1 MSLVGLEG
9 GGNVAK
15 LGRYANYLR
24 SILPHPDVALTE
36 MTAKAIGEVFLLPS
50 FSVCIYL
57 SIPSHSLPR
66 LSA

>member
-1 MSLVGLEG
+1 MSLSRDSGTCHVTLVAAVSLVGLEG

-36 MTAKAIGEVFLLPS
+36 MTAKAIGTSSL
-50 FSVCIYL
+50 VCYF
-57 SIPSHSLPR
+57 
-66 LSA
+66 